1 MFYSHKQG
9 FSVPHDKH
17 LYTGIEVEK
26 GRKFCSEVR
35 LPYGIGVYP
44 LSEVL
49 SGMYDDL
56 EEGRSFHNMQINQS
70 IQKFSSDFAKLQD
83 YIIANDRAN
92 FNSPQERGNGLF
104 GAVKVIN
111 GPLDKACEDYP
122 LLIKKNTAI
131 CRKTVFSDAVKSEVD
146 RHDIFIDFVSA
157 FFDKGTKTADKNVE
171 VQISVVDENGKIVE
185 GMVSGGQGG
194 IPTSIYKTVILYHTA
209 QCYFVDSIRVH
220 VPPSCMDA
228 YCVKIVCGHMS
239 AGNRPKFDSHALGYI
254 RLVTSDGTAI
264 PDGIHDVQLYSYK
277 EACYGAKYLKESWEV
292 SNRPPV
298 IPVVVKDSLKVKT
311 TICSTHLTQ
320 NGLGYNLF

>member
-1 MFYSHKQG
+1 
-9 FSVPHDKH
+9 
-17 LYTGIEVEK
+17 
-26 GRKFCSEVR
+26 
-35 LPYGIGVYP
+35 
-44 LSEVL
+44 
-49 SGMYDDL
+49 
-56 EEGRSFHNMQINQS
+56 
-70 IQKFSSDFAKLQD
+70 
-83 YIIANDRAN
+83 
-92 FNSPQERGNGLF
+92 
-104 GAVKVIN
+104 
-111 GPLDKACEDYP
+111 
-122 LLIKKNTAI
+122 
-131 CRKTVFSDAVKSEVD
+131 VD

-320 NGLGYNLF
+320 NADLLFLLRWQKHRSRLSEVLAGVKRIYGDEILKVLYLWIYVLTVQMLCTKLAIEIMWLFGSQK